1 MRLRL
6 LPVLVLTASLAL
18 TVRVSDLWQGVDGM
32 ARAQTAEKVAEKT
45 AEQAAAD
52 AKDADA
58 KDRAATEKAASKPA
72 QAAPPVAKAAAPK
85 ASRPGANPGDTPAPM
100 QVARTEDLPSDPLL
114 MTDEEVDL
122 LQALANRRRIL
133 DERDREL
140 GDREALL
147 EAAQRRIEEKVS
159 GLEALKKS
167 IESLLVQQQDE
178 TETQYNSLVKIY
190 ENMKPKDAARIFEEL
205 EMAVLIPVV
214 ERMKERKTAPILA
227 KMNPVKAKAITVELA
242 QRRNL
247 PEDEQKSEQK

>member
-18 TVRVSDLWQGVDGM
+18 TVRVGDLWQGVDGM

-45 AEQAAAD
+45 AQQAAAD
-52 AKDADA
+52 AKDAAA
-58 KDRAATEKAASKPA
+58 KDRATTEKAARKPA
-72 QAAPPVAKAAAPK
+72 QAAPPATKAAAPK
-85 ASRPGANPGDTPAPM
+85 ASRPGADPGDTPAPM
-100 QVARTEDLPSDPLL
+100 QVARTQDLPSDPLL

-122 LQALANRRRIL
+122 LQALANRRRVL

-147 EAAQRRIEEKVS
+147 EAAQRRIEEKVT

-178 TETQYNSLVKIY
+178 TETQYKSLVKIY

-227 KMNPVKAKAITVELA
+227 KMNPMKAKAITVELA
-242 QRRNL
+242 QRRNP
-247 PEDEQKSEQK
+247 PEDGQKAEQK